1 MVKRIVLPTLLVCC
15 CLTSAVFATEPN
27 DYLIPGKSDMVDC
40 NLSGLRQ
47 AYQTFDA
54 GLKDPSCSQCST
66 NRELKFLHAV
76 TRTAML
82 FIDNNDLSIQDS
94 FLEVAEKFGVQV
106 LGDFFEELDVNV
118 PLTNDRYKIPGGAPD
133 PNEISNIVHNWI
145 TEINDIIADLNSIS
159 DSPSDRFRFF
169 FEPNDTGLE
178 TPLEVDYGEVM
189 IFKGLLLAFK
199 SVLES
204 KLAYDVFLDVD
215 QSLLYN
221 LLYVDG
227 IGSND
232 VNSPEILHLLY
243 IDVTDPNQLSINNDF
258 LKPYPNLLKVLPT
271 SGHTDDGDAI
281 LAQAA
286 RDWVAAINY
295 YFDALDYIQSENNPP
310 GTDTQEDELL
320 YIDPNNQFFLNVVE
334 NRLTALR
341 DSRLNDTT
349 MVYPV
354 ETTKTYNVYNS
365 TPTLIGQLVLKYDLT
380 GISGSEGSL
389 TFTASGI
396 PSPWE
401 IYNIGT
407 GYGPEPLRP
416 EIDVELECY
425 AGGKW
430 YDGYFDA
437 TLSQDGTSFDN
448 GTFEYWGYDYDD
460 INGLSGQLTGTPSVV
475 NGKINL
481 NPIFGGTPNY
491 PDPVNPRDLLPQFDQ
506 NNVPI
511 AGTFGH
517 GIGNDPML
525 GGIFPDMNQIDWA
538 TLFDLPPPPD
548 LPDLAGESVS
558 STLPV
563 PSVPAD
569 KGKVSVVIANQG
581 QGVAKGKINIG
592 FYASLDQILDP
603 NDILLATLANQS
615 VNLAG
620 DGSKTYTA
628 SVQIPPNVEAGDY
641 YILANID
648 STTIAE
654 SDEENNLKASDNP
667 YEIVWK
673 FGSFNSRTNVKLIV
687 NDSNEKLVAFALKGG
702 YGEIIGGPDFNQV
715 VLNNTTGKSS
725 LVITTKGKGVGTSVG
740 DIIANGPLKAITAKT
755 TDLRGIITVDG
766 SLSSLTLDDVAEGH
780 TITIGPR
787 LDPKVKVTMKFDAVR
802 DLAISSETPI
812 KSIKATNWLNTDGT
826 PDQINV
832 PSLDALNITGNKSG
846 IIGDFAGSLTVA
858 NNAGS
863 LKIAGTLKS
872 PLTIGGNVNSVTLNQ
887 LQGNLTIA
895 RNAKIIKVNQTLYT
909 SLPPS
914 GTYYTLH
921 IGGAATVKYV
931 QAGKWKTIK
940 FTAGGDLYAY

>member
-1 MVKRIVLPTLLVCC
+1 MCEGT
-15 CLTSAVFATEPN
+15 
-27 DYLIPGKSDMVDC
+27 
-40 NLSGLRQ
+40 LSGLRQ
-47 AYQTFDA
+47 AYQKFDD
-54 GLKDPSCSQCST
+54 GLNDPNCSQCATS
-66 NRELKFLHAV
+66 RELKFLHAV

-106 LGDFFEELDVNV
+106 LGDLFKELDVNV
-118 PLTNDRYKIPGGAPD
+118 PLTNDRYKIPGGAPG
-133 PNEISNIVHNWI
+133 PNEISNFFSNKVADWI
-145 TEINDIIADLNSIS
+145 AEVSDIIADLNSIS
-159 DSPSDRFRFF
+159 DSPSNRFRFF

-204 KLAYDVFLDVD
+204 KLAYDVFLNVD
-215 QSLLYN
+215 ESLLHD

-227 IGSND
+227 IGPND

-243 IDVTDPNQLSINNDF
+243 IDVSDPNQLSINDHF
-258 LKPYPNLLKVLPT
+258 LDPYPSLLTVLPPP
-271 SGHTDDGDAI
+271 GNGDAI

-295 YFDALDYIQSENNPP
+295 YFDALDYIQSENNPL
-310 GTDTQEDELL
+310 GTDPQEDELL

-389 TFTASGI
+389 TFTSASGI

-416 EIDVELECY
+416 EINVELECY

-448 GTFEYWGYDYDD
+448 GTFEYWGYSSD
-460 INGLSGQLTGTPSVV
+460 IVSGLSGQLTGTPSVV

-481 NPIFGGTPNY
+481 NPIFGGTPDY
-491 PDPVNPRDLLPQFDQ
+491 PDPVNPRDLLPLFGQ

-517 GIGNDPML
+517 GLGNDATL
-525 GGIFPDMNQIDWA
+525 GGIFPGMKQQDWT
-538 TLFDLPPPPD
+538 TLFDLVASD
-548 LPDLAGESVS
+548 TLPDLAVKSVS
-558 STLPV
+558 ATLPV
-563 PSVPAD
+563 PSVPGD
-569 KGKVSVVIANQG
+569 KGKVSIVIENRSSH
-581 QGVAKGKINIG
+581 VAQGKINIG
-592 FYASLDQILDP
+592 IYASLDQILDP

-620 DGSKTYTA
+620 GSSKTYTA
-628 SVQIPPNVEAGDY
+628 SVQIPPNIEPNDY

-654 SDEENNLKASDNP
+654 SDEENNLAASDNLF
-667 YEIVWK
+667 EIVWK
-673 FGSFNSRTNVKLIV
+673 FGSFDGRTNVKLIV
-687 NDSNEKLVAFALKGG
+687 NDSNKKLVAFAIKDG

-725 LVITTKGKGVGTSVG
+725 LVIATKGKGVGTSVG
-740 DIIANGPLKAITAKT
+740 DIIANGTLKAITAKT
-755 TDLRGIITVDG
+755 TDLRGIITVNG

-780 TITIGPR
+780 TITIGPS
-787 LDPKVKVTMKFDAVR
+787 LDPKVKVTMKFDEVR
-802 DLAISSETPI
+802 DLAINSDTPI
-812 KSIKATNWLNTDGT
+812 KSITATYWLDTDT

-832 PSLDALNITGNKSG
+832 PSLDTLNIKGDKKRA
-846 IIGDFAGSLTVA
+846 IEGDFAGTLAVT

-863 LKIAGTLKS
+863 LKIAGTLGN
-872 PLTIGGNVNSVTLNQ
+872 PLTIGGNVNSVTLDQ
-887 LQGNLTIA
+887 LQGNLTIDG
-895 RNAKIIKVNQTLYT
+895 NAKTIKVNQTLYT

-940 FTAGGDLYAY
+940 ITAGGNLYAY

>member
-1 MVKRIVLPTLLVCC
+1 
-15 CLTSAVFATEPN
+15 
-27 DYLIPGKSDMVDC
+27 
-40 NLSGLRQ
+40 
-47 AYQTFDA
+47 
-54 GLKDPSCSQCST
+54 
-66 NRELKFLHAV
+66 
-76 TRTAML
+76 ML

-133 PNEISNIVHNWI
+133 PNEISNIVHNGI
-145 TEINDIIADLNSIS
+145 TEVNDIIAVLNSIS
-159 DSPSDRFRFF
+159 DSPSNRFRFF

-204 KLAYDVFLDVD
+204 KLAYDVFLNVD

-221 LLYVDG
+221 LLYIDG
-227 IGSND
+227 IGPND

-243 IDVTDPNQLSINNDF
+243 IDVSDPNQLSINNDF
-258 LKPYPNLLKVLPT
+258 LKPDPNLLMVLPT
-271 SGHTDDGDAI
+271 PGHTEDGDAI

-310 GTDTQEDELL
+310 GTDLQEDELL

-389 TFTASGI
+389 TFTAGGI

-437 TLSQDGTSFDN
+437 ALSQDGTSFDN
-448 GTFEYWGYDYDD
+448 GTFEYWGYSSG
-460 INGLSGQLTGTPSVV
+460 IVSGLSGQLTGTPSVV
-475 NGKINL
+475 NEKINL
-481 NPIFGGTPNY
+481 NPIFGGTPHY

-517 GIGNDPML
+517 GIGNDPTL
-525 GGIFPDMNQIDWA
+525 GGILPDMNQIDWA
-538 TLFDLPPPPD
+538 TLFDLAPAPD

-592 FYASLDQILDP
+592 FYASLDQILNP

-620 DGSKTYTA
+620 GSSKTYTA

-654 SDEENNLKASDNP
+654 SDEENNLAASDNLF
-667 YEIVWK
+667 EIVWK
-673 FGSFNSRTNVKLIV
+673 FGSFDGRTNVKLIV
-687 NDSNEKLVAFALKGG
+687 KDSNEKLVAFALKDG

-740 DIIANGPLKAITAKT
+740 NIIANGPLKAITAKT

-780 TITIGPR
+780 TITIGSS

-802 DLAISSETPI
+802 DLAINSDTPI
-812 KSIKATNWLNTDGT
+812 KSITATDWLNTDGT
-826 PDQINV
+826 PDEINV
-832 PSLDALNITGNKSG
+832 PSLDALNIKGNKKSG
-846 IIGDFAGSLTVA
+846 IRGDFAGTLAVTK
-858 NNAGS
+858 NAGS
-863 LKIAGTLKS
+863 LKIAGTLSS
-872 PLTIGGNVNSVTLNQ
+872 PLTIGGNVNSVTLDR

-895 RNAKIIKVNQTLYT
+895 GNAKTIKVNQILYA
-909 SLPPS
+909 SPPLS

-921 IGGAATVKYV
+921 IVGAASVQYV
-931 QAGKWKTIK
+931 EAGKRKTIK
-940 FTAGGDLYAY
+940 FTAGGNLYAY